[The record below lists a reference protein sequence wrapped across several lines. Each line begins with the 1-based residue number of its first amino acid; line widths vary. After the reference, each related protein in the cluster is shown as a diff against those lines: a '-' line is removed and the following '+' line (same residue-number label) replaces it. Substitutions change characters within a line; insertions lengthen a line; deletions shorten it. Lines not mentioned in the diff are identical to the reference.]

1 MPAFSSSD
9 IRRALGFYASFLHD
23 AKLRIGAITVAMVL
37 GDVSGSVLTP
47 IAAKRLVDALSGA
60 PAGSVPF
67 ADLAMLV
74 GAIVA
79 ASAGPV
85 LGSRLAIVLN
95 HPLIL
100 RTNER
105 MEDRILSS
113 LLAKPAAFFADHP
126 VGSLTRKMSRLIEG
140 YDRVFEL
147 IVGDL
152 VPWIV
157 AFGAMLVVTGL
168 RYPAIAGVFVGW
180 AVLSVLFQQWGLTH
194 YLRAKRDAALAK
206 SSEISGITADI
217 LANAVTVKSFAAERR
232 ELEGFG
238 RQLAV
243 FSRLQFARWRAA
255 ENIIVT
261 MRALSVVVE
270 GAILLLFARAWTQGA
285 FSLGDFVLVQGFLVA
300 MASRLQSL
308 TRMFRILEDTVG
320 SAREMIDILEER
332 PAVRDAA
339 RAKPLVVTRGE
350 VAFRDI
356 SFSYG
361 GRRVLDGFS
370 LRIAPG
376 ERVAFVGASGAGK
389 STVVKLLMR
398 FYDPQKGTVRIDGQ
412 DISKATQES
421 LRRTVALVPQDPLLF
436 HRSIRE
442 NIAYARPDATM
453 DEIVAAAEKARCHEF
468 ISGLKNGY
476 DTLVGERGVKLSGGE
491 RQRVAIARAIL
502 ADAPIL
508 VLDEATSSL
517 DSISEALI
525 QEALEELMA
534 KKTVVVI
541 AHRLSTIRKM
551 DRIVVM
557 EDGAIVDEGTHR
569 ELLRRAAGPYAKL
582 WNIQAGAMRGAG

>member
-1 MPAFSSSD
+1 MPAYRASD
-9 IRRALGFYASFLHD
+9 VRHVLGFYASFLRD
-23 AKLRIGAITVAMVL
+23 AKLRIAAIAAASVL

-60 PAGSVPF
+60 PAGSIAF
-67 ADLAMLV
+67 AEVAALV

-79 ASAGPV
+79 TRAGVV
-85 LGSRLAIVLN
+85 LGFRIASSLR
-95 HPLIL
+95 HPLVL

-105 MEDRILSS
+105 IEARILSG

-126 VGSLTRKMSRLIEG
+126 VGSLTRKMSRLVDG
-140 YDRVFEL
+140 CDRIFDL

-152 VPWIV
+152 VPWLA
-157 AFGAMLVVTGL
+157 AFGAMLVLTGA
-168 RYPAIAGVFVGW
+168 RYPSIALAFVAW
-180 AVLSVLFQQWGLTH
+180 IVLAVLIQQWGLAN

-206 SSEISGITADI
+206 GSEIGGITSDI
-217 LANAVTVKSFAAERR
+217 LANAVTVKSFSAERR
-232 ELEGFG
+232 EQEGFG
-238 RQLAV
+238 RQLA
-243 FSRLQFARWRAA
+243 SYTRLQFARWNAS
-255 ENIIVT
+255 ENIFVGV
-261 MRALSVVVE
+261 RVLGVAVE
-270 GAILLLFARAWTQGA
+270 GIVLLLFARAWTEGT
-285 FSLGDFVLVQGFLVA
+285 FSLGDFVLVQGFLGV
-300 MASRLQSL
+300 MASRLE
-308 TRMFRILEDTVG
+308 TIIRMFRVLEDTVG

-332 PAVRDAA
+332 PKVRDAA
-339 RAKPLVVTRGE
+339 RAKSLSVKRGE
-350 VAFRDI
+350 VAFRDV

-389 STVVKLLMR
+389 STVIKLLMR
-398 FYDPQKGTVRIDGQ
+398 FYDPQKGAIRIDGQ
-412 DISKATQES
+412 NISKATQES
-421 LRRTVALVPQDPLLF
+421 LRRMVALVPQDPLLF
-436 HRSIRE
+436 HRSVRE
-442 NIAYARPDATM
+442 NIAYARPDASLEEVV
-453 DEIVAAAEKARCHEF
+453 DAAKKARCHDF
-468 ISGLKNGY
+468 ISGLKAGY

-502 ADAPIL
+502 ANAPIL

-557 EDGAIVDEGTHR
+557 DEGTIVDEGTHR
-569 ELLRRAAGPYAKL
+569 ELLRRAAGPYARL
-582 WNIQAGAMRGAG
+582 WNIQAGAMREVG